1 MIWLEDTSVDMLTW
15 FKTMR
20 WKQILINTIYLCAKT
35 GLCDIQGSRKQTL
48 LGVLFDNKLTFDK
61 HIDNSSAK
69 AFQKLRSANKMSSV
83 ILHEYW

>member
-1 MIWLEDTSVDMLTW
+1 MILLEDTSVDVLTW

-61 HIDNSSAK
+61 HIEFSVWLSSID
-69 AFQKLRSANKMSSV
+69 MDESV
-83 ILHEYW
+83 QNIEQ